1 MGHDQLCRAAAIRTS
16 KGHTTRSLVKLVPVE
31 LNILDDVSHKPIDNE
46 NPVDSNVSECRQR
59 IPGKAA
65 RTARDM
71 INAQLIDLLQD

>member
-16 KGHTTRSLVKLVPVE
+16 KGHTIRSLVKLVPVE
-31 LNILDDVSHKPIDNE
+31 LNISDNVSPKTIDNE

-59 IPGKAA
+59 IPRKAA
-65 RTARDM
+65 RAARDM